1 MFKKIF
7 FLFFLLINS
16 LYADLLFDKLENII
30 GNKQFQI
37 HNNLLQNIFKNRK
50 DFYITDNLLNYV
62 VILKNL
68 KDNGLLKLKFKKPT
82 NVTITFHSNTDPIKS
97 LKILNEVLAGMGY
110 SFYFTKEIF
119 FDKETNQLTWTIN
132 FKTESMIDSYLLIKD
147 LKTRHCKVRNI
158 VKIKDNSWEYDID
171 VNFSTILEAIT
182 IDKYEKV
189 TLSKPLKP
197 YLLEVSQAKILI
209 VISRI
214 LNHWFPYIVFYDK
227 HLNVLKSIKKNGVYK
242 GFRSDVPRG
251 TKYIKIDDV
260 YTLLNIKRGLSVIV
274 K

>member
-7 FLFFLLINS
+7 FIFLLSINI
-16 LYADLLFDKLENII
+16 LHADLLFKKLKNII

-50 DFYITDNLLNYV
+50 DFYITNYLLNYV

-68 KDNGLLKLKFKKPT
+68 KDNGLLKLKFQKPT
-82 NVTITFHSNTDPIKS
+82 NVTITFHSNNDPIKS

-119 FDKETNQLTWTIN
+119 FNKKTNQLTWTIN
-132 FKTESMIDSYLLIKD
+132 FKTESMIDSYLLVKD
-147 LKTRHCKVRNI
+147 LKIRHCKVRNI
-158 VKIKDNSWEYDID
+158 LKIKNNNWRYDID
-171 VNFSTILEAIT
+171 VNFSTILEAIA
-182 IDKYEKV
+182 IDKHEKV

-197 YLLEVSQAKILI
+197 YLLEVSQAKILAI
-209 VISRI
+209 MSKR

-227 HLNVLKSIKKNGVYK
+227 HLNILKSIKRNGVYREYK
-242 GFRSDVPRG
+242 SNVPRG
-251 TKYIKIDDV
+251 TRYIKIDDL